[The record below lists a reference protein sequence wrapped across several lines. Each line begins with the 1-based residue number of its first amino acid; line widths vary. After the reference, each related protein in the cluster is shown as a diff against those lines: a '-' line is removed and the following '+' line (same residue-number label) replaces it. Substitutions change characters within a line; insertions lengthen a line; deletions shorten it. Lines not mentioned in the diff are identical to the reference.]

1 MSSPSPSII
10 SVPDSESSDFAPP
23 LSSGSGSGSAGSR
36 SPRVRRVTAQT
47 NKIKN
52 SANAKTSIA
61 VVAAAAVRRKTG
73 HGSGTTPARSQAIG
87 RGARSVKKEK
97 VATNDQAVEV
107 GALGDLEDAVG
118 PSVRRPHSRAY
129 HAVDQVAELQGA
141 LLDWFEDV
149 REKRGM
155 PWRKRYDPSLSMEE
169 KGQRAYEIWVS
180 EVMLQQTQVAT
191 VIAYW
196 QRWIAKWPTI
206 ADLAKADVEEVNAA
220 WRGLGYY
227 RRARSLL
234 AGAKTVMSSSKYSG
248 RLPDDPAVLEKEIDG
263 VGRYTAGAICSMAYG
278 VRTPIVD
285 GNIHRL
291 LTRLLAVHA
300 PQTAPGT
307 IKFLWQAAEE
317 LVQRLEDVDGVAGDW
332 NQALMEL
339 GSQVCKPAAPECAAC
354 PLQNRCKGYAEVMS
368 GPPPAAS
375 DGCDLCLPIPSE
387 ETQRIPSVTVFPMRK
402 EKKAS
407 REEEELVCVV
417 EWQAEQGSEDRKWL
431 FVKRPERGLLAGLFE
446 PPTIA
451 LPAPTTEDQ
460 RLVTSLDLLDILD
473 LPPGEI
479 VYHINDHREIGK
491 IQHIFSHI
499 NMTYHIHH
507 VVLAPNQGALEA
519 AAAGT
524 RDRPPTPLQ
533 RDGRLAVWLDRE
545 RVEHTNIGTGVKKVW
560 AEIYGSWG
568 NFTPRE
574 KGKTKLVERKSKPKS
589 KRSAGAAKMEADAK
603 NGKIVKKIM
612 MPMMP
617 VRKVEVGGDQG

>member
-1 MSSPSPSII
+1 
-10 SVPDSESSDFAPP
+10 
-23 LSSGSGSGSAGSR
+23 
-36 SPRVRRVTAQT
+36 
-47 NKIKN
+47 
-52 SANAKTSIA
+52 
-61 VVAAAAVRRKTG
+61 
-73 HGSGTTPARSQAIG
+73 
-87 RGARSVKKEK
+87 
-97 VATNDQAVEV
+97 
-107 GALGDLEDAVG
+107 
-118 PSVRRPHSRAY
+118 
-129 HAVDQVAELQGA
+129 
-141 LLDWFEDV
+141 
-149 REKRGM
+149 
-155 PWRKRYDPSLSMEE
+155 
-169 KGQRAYEIWVS
+169 
-180 EVMLQQTQVAT
+180 
-191 VIAYW
+191 
-196 QRWIAKWPTI
+196 
-206 ADLAKADVEEVNAA
+206 
-220 WRGLGYY
+220 
-227 RRARSLL
+227 
-234 AGAKTVMSSSKYSG
+234 
-248 RLPDDPAVLEKEIDG
+248 
-263 VGRYTAGAICSMAYG
+263 
-278 VRTPIVD
+278 
-285 GNIHRL
+285 
-291 LTRLLAVHA
+291 
-300 PQTAPGT
+300 
-307 IKFLWQAAEE
+307 
-317 LVQRLEDVDGVAGDW
+317 
-332 NQALMEL
+332 
-339 GSQVCKPAAPECAAC
+339 
-354 PLQNRCKGYAEVMS
+354 
-368 GPPPAAS
+368 
-375 DGCDLCLPIPSE
+375 LCLPIPSE

-431 FVKRPERGLLAGLFE
+431 FVKRPERGERLWLRGATGRIVLTRLGLLAGLFE

-507 VVLAPNQGALEA
+507 VVLAPTQGALEA

>member
-1 MSSPSPSII
+1 
-10 SVPDSESSDFAPP
+10 
-23 LSSGSGSGSAGSR
+23 
-36 SPRVRRVTAQT
+36 
-47 NKIKN
+47 
-52 SANAKTSIA
+52 
-61 VVAAAAVRRKTG
+61 
-73 HGSGTTPARSQAIG
+73 
-87 RGARSVKKEK
+87 
-97 VATNDQAVEV
+97 
-107 GALGDLEDAVG
+107 
-118 PSVRRPHSRAY
+118 
-129 HAVDQVAELQGA
+129 
-141 LLDWFEDV
+141 
-149 REKRGM
+149 
-155 PWRKRYDPSLSMEE
+155 
-169 KGQRAYEIWVS
+169 
-180 EVMLQQTQVAT
+180 
-191 VIAYW
+191 
-196 QRWIAKWPTI
+196 
-206 ADLAKADVEEVNAA
+206 
-220 WRGLGYY
+220 
-227 RRARSLL
+227 
-234 AGAKTVMSSSKYSG
+234 
-248 RLPDDPAVLEKEIDG
+248 
-263 VGRYTAGAICSMAYG
+263 
-278 VRTPIVD
+278 
-285 GNIHRL
+285 
-291 LTRLLAVHA
+291 
-300 PQTAPGT
+300 
-307 IKFLWQAAEE
+307 
-317 LVQRLEDVDGVAGDW
+317 
-332 NQALMEL
+332 
-339 GSQVCKPAAPECAAC
+339 
-354 PLQNRCKGYAEVMS
+354 
-368 GPPPAAS
+368 
-375 DGCDLCLPIPSE
+375 LCLPIPSE

-431 FVKRPERGLLAGLFE
+431 FVKRPERGERLWLRGATGRIVLTRLGLLAGLFE

-507 VVLAPNQGALEA
+507 VVLAPTQGALEA

-603 NGKIVKKIM
+603 NGIRGEQQAESHSEG
-612 MPMMP
+612 P
-617 VRKVEVGGDQG
+617 VRLASSIRNCAVSAQARFDDFTSKCASRLGNPPPLTSSSPERCGVAHAYLTFIEACHVTTTATSDSTIDSSQRGKLTHTTYPLCGFVLLYLGSRADTMFISRHSSSWRWCSCRYTRYRRQTASRTVRLIEPLMGKYPQTLTGMSSRERSGGASPRYP